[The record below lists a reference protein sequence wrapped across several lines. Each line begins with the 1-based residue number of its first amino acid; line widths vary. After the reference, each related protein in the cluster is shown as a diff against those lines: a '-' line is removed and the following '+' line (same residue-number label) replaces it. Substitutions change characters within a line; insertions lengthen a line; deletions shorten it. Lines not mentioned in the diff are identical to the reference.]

1 MSHSLNEIEALSKC
15 AARGAGLSWGMAEET
30 GKAIRWLESHG
41 LPGVA
46 MLASLLAQNDRIAH
60 GAVAPQFLE
69 GTRGLDGIWAASSG
83 RLCPLIAGAA
93 LNDCADR
100 LTAGHDIEMSNVSH
114 PLLAVPFAAWA
125 AIHLGAPVTVAW
137 GRFRGETDG
146 YGLWVDDPIAQIE
159 AATPAA
165 MSFALAAPAAAA
177 APAAPRNDPVLAP
190 GQRGHVCLAAWGHL
204 NTFAHR
210 TYAPASETS
219 RLLGAGAGESD
230 ND

>member
-1 MSHSLNEIEALSKC
+1 MVEK
-15 AARGAGLSWGMAEET
+15 T
-30 GKAIRWLESHG
+30 GKAIRWLEAHELS
-41 LPGVA
+41 GVE

-69 GTRGLDGIWAASSG
+69 GTRALDGTWAASSG

-100 LTAGHDIEMSNVSH
+100 LTAGRNIEMSNVSH

-137 GRFRGETDG
+137 RRIRVETDG
-146 YGLWVDDPIAQIE
+146 YGLWVDDPKAQIE

-165 MSFALAAPAAAA
+165 MSFALAAPV
-177 APAAPRNDPVLAP
+177 APAAPRNDPAIAP
-190 GQRGHVCLAAWGHL
+190 GQCGHVCLAAWGHL

-219 RLLGAGAGESD
+219 RLLGAGAGTSD